1 MGICAST
8 QALGLL
14 CSYASALLCA
24 AAVDAAQAI
33 RTQMTSK
40 KLCKMIGKMTIGEA
54 GEPLL
59 GLSHLKSLG
68 KVHIK
73 VNINQARFNLDSMDI
88 NSQCLD
94 SMVLNSKC
102 LESGNQCM
110 DMANSLVSD
119 NQCLDMDNKCH
130 NLDSMVINS
139 LSLAM
144 DSNKCIQTV
153 NSNNDSK

>member
-1 MGICAST
+1 
-8 QALGLL
+8 
-14 CSYASALLCA
+14 
-24 AAVDAAQAI
+24 
-33 RTQMTSK
+33 MTSK

-94 SMVLNSKC
+94 SMVINSKCLELGSKC
-102 LESGNQCM
+102 LESGNQCL

-130 NLDSMVINS
+130 NLDSMDINS